1 MANRPGKPIRQL
13 VGERF
18 GMLLVVEPAGFAKG
32 RALWRCVC
40 DCGATDVI
48 AIGNVLQ
55 QGNKK
60 SCGCAT
66 GAMVSAAKRRHGHAG
81 ARTKIYQ
88 CWKGMKK
95 RCANP
100 NEAAW
105 PNYGG
110 RGIKVCDRWRNSFEA
125 FYADVGDPPEP
136 GLTLDRIN
144 NDGDYEP
151 GNVRWATRAQQ
162 ANNTREKDRRGERN
176 GRAKLTEDDVR
187 FIRSSSAK
195 RDLLAEMFGIA
206 PTYVSTLRSGQHWA
220 LLGGVQL
227 PKKKAT
233 SKSTKTVEPRA
244 IRVPRPMLTEDD
256 VRFIR
261 ASSAKR
267 AVLAEMFGLAPT
279 YISSIRSGR
288 HWRSVT

>member
-1 MANRPGKPIRQL
+1 
-13 VGERF
+13 
-18 GMLLVVEPAGFAKG
+18 
-32 RALWRCVC
+32 
-40 DCGATDVI
+40 
-48 AIGNVLQ
+48 
-55 QGNKK
+55 
-60 SCGCAT
+60 
-66 GAMVSAAKRRHGHAG
+66 
-81 ARTKIYQ
+81 
-88 CWKGMKK
+88 MKK